1 MILNTDQ
8 RDTDFTPATAVAHAN
23 IALIKYWG
31 KRGKELNLPA
41 AGSISLTLDALK
53 TETTVAF
60 DEKLPADLIELN
72 GSILTGKE
80 AERITRFLDIAAGHK
95 RAFASVKSVNNFP
108 TAAGLASSASGFAAL
123 ALAAVKALNI
133 DASPEALS
141 RLARRGS
148 GSAARSLY
156 GGFVEMKRGSLD
168 DGSQDYAVPLYD
180 ENYWDLRML
189 IAVTSDKKK
198 ETGSTEGMERTAA
211 TSPFY
216 ESWVASQAPD
226 LDEMRAAIK
235 NKDFEK
241 AGVLTEH
248 SCFKMHGLA
257 LSARPAL
264 LYWNSLSVEI
274 IQAVK
279 ELRKQGTQA
288 YITMD
293 AGPQVKILCQP
304 EAVPSI
310 KNTLETIKGIK
321 SILECRPGPAAALKS
336 FEKVYN

>member
-1 MILNTDQ
+1 MTPGTDQ

-31 KRGKELNLPA
+31 KRDKKLNLPA
-41 AGSISLTLDALK
+41 AGSISLTLDALQ

-60 DEKLPADLIELN
+60 NHDLSSDYIELN
-72 GSILTGKE
+72 GRILTENE
-80 AERITRFLDIAAGHK
+80 AGRIIRFLDMLAGPG
-95 RAFASVKSVNNFP
+95 RAFASVKSMNNFP

-123 ALAAVKALNI
+123 TLAAVKALNMH
-133 DASPEALS
+133 ASPEELS

-148 GSAARSLY
+148 GSAARSLF
-156 GGFVEMKRGSLD
+156 GGFVEMRRGNSD
-168 DGSQDYAVPLYD
+168 NGQQDYAVPLFD
-180 ENYWDLRML
+180 ENHWDLRML
-189 IAVTSDKKK
+189 IAVTSDKQK

-216 ESWVASQAPD
+216 KSWVESQARD

-235 NKDFEK
+235 YKDFEK
-241 AGVLTEH
+241 VGTLTEH

-257 LSARPAL
+257 LSANPAL
-264 LYWNSLSVEI
+264 LYWNSVSVEI
-274 IQAVK
+274 IHAVK
-279 ELRKQGTQA
+279 ELRKQGTPA

-310 KNTLETIKGIK
+310 RNTLETIKGIK

-336 FEKVYN
+336 LEKVYN